1 MSDENLTTSENNDTI
16 GTDEAVNPGA
26 GAGNAPEDT
35 SAGMQAIIDQQ
46 ARQIEALI
54 ARNEQLTKQ
63 FETLA
68 RSGVHPTDGQPAQQ
82 PDTDPVE
89 HSGIT
94 GFSGEPLKQMD
105 FRDLGRELAK
115 K

>member
-1 MSDENLTTSENNDTI
+1 MSDENLTANENNDTI

-35 SAGMQAIIDQQ
+35 LDAKQAIIDQQ

-54 ARNEQLTKQ
+54 ARNEQLTQQ
-63 FETLA
+63 FEKLA

-82 PDTDPVE
+82 ADTDPID
-89 HSGIT
+89 HTGMT
-94 GFSGEPLKQMD
+94 GFNGEPVRQMD

>member
-1 MSDENLTTSENNDTI
+1 MGDENLTANENNDTI
-16 GTDEAVNPGA
+16 GTDEAMTPDA
-26 GAGNAPEDT
+26 GAGKAPEDT

-54 ARNEQLTKQ
+54 ARNEQLTQQ
-63 FETLA
+63 FEKLA

-82 PDTDPVE
+82 PDTDPID
-89 HSGIT
+89 HTGMT
-94 GFSGEPLKQMD
+94 GFNGEPVKQMD

>member
-1 MSDENLTTSENNDTI
+1 MSDENLTTNENNDTI
-16 GTDEAVNPGA
+16 GTDEAMTPDA

-54 ARNEQLTKQ
+54 ARNEQLTQQ
-63 FETLA
+63 FEKLA
-68 RSGVHPTDGQPAQQ
+68 RSGVHPTDGKPAQQ
-82 PDTDPVE
+82 ADTDPIE
-89 HSGIT
+89 HTGMSGFT
-94 GFSGEPLKQMD
+94 GEPLKQMD